1 MVLGHEGS
9 GVVCSVGPGVTGL
22 AVGDRV
28 ALEPG
33 VPCSRCNIC
42 RVGRYNL
49 CENVQFHATPPVH
62 GCLARRV
69 NHPAAF
75 CYKLPENV
83 DFDQAALLEPLSVA
97 LHAMTR
103 SGARMGDRVYIA
115 GSGAIGLMCVVA
127 AKAVGVSEIVVG
139 DIDPRRLQI
148 AKKAGAHDVVDVRK
162 NIVERRFE
170 VCIDCSGAES
180 AVRTCIK
187 AAKNGGCVVLVGMGK
202 PEINVPL
209 LDAAC
214 REVDIRGVFR
224 YVNTYQRALDLVA
237 SGLIDPRFIVTHRFP
252 IEKALK
258 AFETT
263 RDSVETKAIK
273 VIIECGNE

>member
-9 GVVCSVGPGVTGL
+9 GVVSSVGDGVIGL

-33 VPCSRCNIC
+33 VPCSRCEVC

-49 CENVQFHATPPVH
+49 CPEVRFHATPPIH

-75 CYKLPENV
+75 CYKLPDNV

-97 LHAMTR
+97 LHTMTR

-115 GSGAIGLMCVVA
+115 GSGPIGLMCVLAARAIGVA
-127 AKAVGVSEIVVG
+127 EVVVG
-139 DIDPRRLQI
+139 DVDPRRLTI
-148 AKKAGAHDVVDVRK
+148 AKKAGAHSVVDVR
-162 NIVERRFE
+162 NDTVDRRFD
-170 VCIDCSGAES
+170 VCIDCCGAES

-187 AAKNGGCVVLVGMGK
+187 ATKNGGCVVLVGMGK
-202 PEINVPL
+202 PEIKIPL

-224 YVNTYQRALDLVA
+224 YANTYQRALDLVA
-237 SGLIDPRFIVTHRFP
+237 SGAIDPRFMVTHRFP
-252 IEKALK
+252 ISKALK

-263 RDSVETKAIK
+263 RDAVKTNSIK
-273 VIIECGNE
+273 VIIECGE